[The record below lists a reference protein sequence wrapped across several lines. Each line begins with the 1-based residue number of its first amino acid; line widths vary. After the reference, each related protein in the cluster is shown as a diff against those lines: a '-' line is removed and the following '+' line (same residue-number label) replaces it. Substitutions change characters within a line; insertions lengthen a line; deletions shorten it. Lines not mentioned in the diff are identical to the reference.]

1 MKYLNK
7 ISILLLSSAALLTT
21 SCNEEEFLTEI
32 NPNAT
37 TKEIFWETKDQ
48 FNSGLAAAYGA
59 AQLQNISGGE
69 LANEFQRSDEGGT
82 ESWYGVHAS
91 FRNLT
96 YNDASGYVRE
106 KWNNLYAGIFRTNQ
120 VIARISDDAKV
131 KDETF
136 SENER
141 AYIEGQARFLRAF
154 YYFELVNTYG
164 QGIIQKIDPQ
174 GEADFNQPLSTK
186 EEITSSIIIPDL
198 QFAQNNLP
206 LTWSEDEK
214 ARVTSGA
221 ASSLLGKVY
230 LFNEDWA
237 NAATELKK
245 VIDSDVYSLV
255 PNIVDNFSKENEF
268 NQESIFEVNYS
279 SEIAP
284 GVPGGDFGK
293 GSEASTLGRQVG
305 QLSFGGYNTVLVTYF
320 LHELFVYDEVDPNNL
335 VNDGNA
341 HSKRMTASIVPI
353 DGEGLY
359 YGLPVAEKAG
369 WAYGQSAYVKK
380 HGNWLMDSAEDNN
393 NRSGINFRHI
403 RYADVLLM
411 YAEAILNSSDDFNTA
426 ITYIDM
432 VRARAGVKTIQQY
445 LDDNAGQF
453 PQLHVSTQVTGT
465 PHPLVTP
472 SKETVLKHLQRVER
486 PLELCYEGHRWK
498 DLVRWGIV
506 REVFDELKADEDW
519 RFANEAALDITGPGV
534 APLFIAERIR
544 PDFSLAA
551 ANYNASQHDYFPI
564 PIQELQSNQELQN

>member
-1 MKYLNK
+1 MKYFNK
-7 ISILLLSSAALLTT
+7 ISIILLSSAALLTT

-37 TKEIFWETKDQ
+37 TKETFWETKDQ
-48 FNSGLAAAYGA
+48 FNSGLASAYGA

-82 ESWYGVHAS
+82 ESWYGIHAS

-96 YNDASGYVRE
+96 YNDASPYVTG
-106 KWNNLYAGIFRTNQ
+106 KWNNLYTGIFRTNQ
-120 VIARISDDAKV
+120 VIARIADDSKV
-131 KDETF
+131 NESTF
-136 SENER
+136 GDNER

-154 YYFELVNTYG
+154 YYFELVHTYG
-164 QGIIQKIDPQ
+164 KGIIQVIDPQ
-174 GEADFNQPLSTK
+174 GEADYNQPMSTL
-186 EEITSSIIIPDL
+186 EEITNSIIIPDL
-198 QFAQNNLP
+198 QFAQENLP

-214 ARVTSGA
+214 ARVTSGS

-230 LFNEDWA
+230 LYDEQWT
-237 NAATELKK
+237 AAAAEFKK
-245 VIDSDVYSLV
+245 VIDSGVYALT
-255 PNIVDNFSKENEF
+255 PNIIDNFSKENEF

-284 GVPGGDFGK
+284 GVPGGNFGQ
-293 GSEASTLGRQVG
+293 GSEASTMGRQVG

-320 LHELFVYDEVDPNNL
+320 LHELFVNDEVDNNNI

-341 HSKRMTASIVPI
+341 QSKRMTASIVPI
-353 DGEGLY
+353 NGEGLY
-359 YGLPVAEKAG
+359 YGLPINEKPG
-369 WAYGQSAYVKK
+369 WAYGQSAYIKK
-380 HGNWLMDSAEDNN
+380 HANWLNDSAEDNN

-411 YAEAILNSSDDFNTA
+411 YAEAILNDTGDFSSA
-426 ITYIDM
+426 ITYIDQI
-432 VRARAGVKTIQQY
+432 RARAGVKTIQQY

-453 PQLHVSTQVTGT
+453 PQLHISSQVTGT

-472 SKETVLKHLQRVER
+472 SKETILTHIQRVER

-506 REVFDELKADEDW
+506 REVFDDLKSDEDW
-519 RFANEAALDITGPGV
+519 RFANEASLDLTGPGI

-551 ANYNASQHDYFPI
+551 ANYNSSQHDYFPI
-564 PIQELQSNQELQN
+564 PIQETQANQELQN